1 MEFFTIASS
10 SAGNCAF
17 VRGGNTTLLIDA
29 GVSAGKIEQ
38 ALCAM
43 GEEPVRLSGILL
55 THEHSDHIAGVE
67 KLAMKF
73 GVPVYASPKT
83 WSALPFAEKLPYYLK
98 HEFAYD
104 MQLGDIRLDFCKTY
118 HDAVQP
124 VGMVLE
130 ADGKR
135 LGYVTDTGGV
145 TRGMLASLQDLSA
158 LVIEANH
165 DRRML
170 MTGPY
175 PQALKRRVAGQFGH
189 LANEQAA
196 ELVAYLLGQGRL
208 DKAGHIVL
216 AHLSETNNS
225 PDVAW
230 QAVEPLVAQFVDD
243 AESYLMVAPARK
255 ASSRISI

>member
-17 VRGGNTTLLIDA
+17 VRGGDTTLLIDA
-29 GVSAGKIEQ
+29 GVSAGRIEQ
-38 ALCAM
+38 ALREH
-43 GEEPVRLSGILL
+43 GEEAVRLSGILL

-67 KLAMKF
+67 KLAMKY

-98 HEFAYD
+98 HEFEYD
-104 MQLGDIRLDFCKTY
+104 MELGDIRLDFCKTY

-130 ADGKR
+130 AEGKR
-135 LGYVTDTGGV
+135 LGYVTDTGAV
-145 TRGMLASLQDLSA
+145 TRGMLHSLHDLAA

-165 DRRML
+165 DRKML

-189 LANEQAA
+189 MANEQTA
-196 ELVAYLLGQGRL
+196 ELLAHLLSRGKFRV
-208 DKAGHIVL
+208 VL
-216 AHLSETNNS
+216 AHLSETNNR
-225 PDVAW
+225 PDVAY
-230 QAVEPLVAQFVDD
+230 QAVAPTVAKFVENAADWL
-243 AESYLMVAPARK
+243 SVAPARET
-255 ASSRISI
+255 SSKFEL